1 MKRRCGVIFTVFGA
15 LLIILFFSIIVI
27 FPVNA
32 QTTMVQQE
40 RCPERAKRFFFE
52 NGYKFDETFG
62 YFKSVSNYTSHYNK
76 KLDKCF
82 IRIDSMNT
90 QRNKKGEFVQYHYL
104 YDVFDEKEYG
114 AFCFDNTGNVLKGY
128 VGNKKCGSL
137 EEFESLIRPY
147 LEE

>member
-1 MKRRCGVIFTVFGA
+1 MKGRYGVIFAVFGS
-15 LLIILFFSIIVI
+15 LLLALFFTIVI
-27 FPVNA
+27 VSPVNA
-32 QTTMVQQE
+32 QSTLALQE
-40 RCPERAKRFFFE
+40 KCAAGAKRFFFE

-82 IRIDSMNT
+82 LRIDSMNT
-90 QRNKKGEFVQYHYL
+90 QKNRKGEFFQYHYL
-104 YDVFDEKEYG
+104 YDVFEEKEYG

-137 EEFESLIRPY
+137 GEFENLIKPY
-147 LEE
+147 IDE